1 MTLNRFQGIMPQ
13 NTFVHLEHDGKL
25 LLVDSDGNGPQIPIK
40 GRINTKGELGWLFRF
55 PTISELEKI
64 GIEWTNK
71 GKYVLEIG
79 ESSIIVI
86 KGHPEI
92 AWPKNWAWKDDVIS
106 DSCIHPAVRES
117 VYRSIH
123 RLVSKVVI
131 QNQEK
136 KVLLAKVKRGH
147 FTGCWTLPGGYLDH
161 DELPRIGAARETM
174 EELGIKLEITNDNTS
189 IVSQNIFSEEGIS
202 FVSFTYLVNVNSN
215 DLKFDLKSDEIE
227 EIIWLER
234 NEAIKAAS
242 SWFDIQA
249 IQELT
254 K

>member
-1 MTLNRFQGIMPQ
+1 MHQ
-13 NTFVHLEHDGKL
+13 NTFIYLEHDGKL
-25 LLVDSDGNGPQIPIK
+25 LLVDFEGNGPQIPVK
-40 GRINTKGELGWLFRF
+40 GRINTIGEVGWSFRF
-55 PTISELEKI
+55 PTLSEVEKL
-64 GIEWTNK
+64 GIEWTQK
-71 GKYVLEIG
+71 GKFILDIG
-79 ESSIIVI
+79 ESSTTII

-92 AWPKNWAWKDDVIS
+92 SWPKNWAWKDDVIS
-106 DSCIHPAVRES
+106 DSCIHPSVRES

-131 QNQEK
+131 QNQENK
-136 KVLLAKVKRGH
+136 LLLAKVKRGH

-174 EELGIKLEITNDNTS
+174 EELGINIEITENNTS
-189 IVSQNIFSEEGIS
+189 IVSQNIFSEEGVS
-202 FVSFTYLVNVNSN
+202 FVSFTYLVKVNSN
-215 DLKFDLKSDEIE
+215 DLTFNLKSDEIE
-227 EIIWLER
+227 EISWFGRED
-234 NEAIKAAS
+234 AIKSAS